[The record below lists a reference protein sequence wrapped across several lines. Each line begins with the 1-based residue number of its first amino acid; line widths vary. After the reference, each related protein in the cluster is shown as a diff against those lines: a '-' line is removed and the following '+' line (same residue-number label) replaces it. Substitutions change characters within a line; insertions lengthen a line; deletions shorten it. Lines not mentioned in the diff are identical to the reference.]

1 MVAVS
6 NREPSAAQSG
16 AALSA
21 ATTGGAHAIRRD
33 DLGQIKA
40 GAKADLVL
48 VDLTDPSYIPLNS
61 ATRQLVYTEGGRG
74 VKTVMIDGK
83 VVIQDGELLSMDEKA
98 LIEQIKHVIP
108 QFQKDYAE
116 IKARVDGMRPYLD
129 EAHRRIW
136 AEDVGIDRIYHD
148 MQHAAAPRF

>member
-6 NREPSAAQSG
+6 NHEPSAVQSG

-21 ATTGGAHAIRRD
+21 ATTGGAHAIQRD

-74 VKTVMIDGK
+74 VKTVIVDGK
-83 VVIQDGELLSMDEKA
+83 IVIQDGRLQSMDEQA
-98 LIEQIKHVIP
+98 LFEQIANIIP

-116 IKARVDGMRPYLD
+116 IKARVEGMRPYLD

-148 MQHAAAPRF
+148 MQHANAPRF